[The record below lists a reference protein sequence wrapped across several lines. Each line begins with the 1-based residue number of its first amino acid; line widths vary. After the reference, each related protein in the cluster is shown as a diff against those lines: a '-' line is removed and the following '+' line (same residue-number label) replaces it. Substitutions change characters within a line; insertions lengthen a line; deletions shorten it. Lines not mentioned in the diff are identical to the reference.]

1 MLFGPTFFKGC
12 VFIFKSIYIMKRK
25 TKFPFKLVIAFLI
38 VLLIFYLS
46 CKNIKEGNT
55 SYDASKQPSMAGQ
68 QNNGSTVNIES
79 SQPVPM
85 SVTPPQPVVST
96 PVPSPPTFVKPILS
110 LKNFK
115 IMVPGPEEGNKK
127 EPKGYAL
134 NNGQVALVAELD
146 YNNSL
151 NPIPLPN
158 LTMFDTSRLIGGRLI
173 FSYGGK
179 NYKNTI
185 TKVRTGRSPN
195 EYIVNFTGDSQG
207 VFGGTGARGTI
218 TTGDNL
224 YCR

>member
-1 MLFGPTFFKGC
+1 
-12 VFIFKSIYIMKRK
+12 MKRK

-38 VLLIFYLS
+38 VLLIIYLS

-55 SYDASKQPSMAGQ
+55 PLFDSNNPPPPKTSSVGVGPAPVASPQPNPMT
-68 QNNGSTVNIES
+68 NNNSNLGT
-79 SQPVPM
+79 M
-85 SVTPPQPVVST
+85 SVAPPQPVVST
-96 PVPSPPTFVKPILS
+96 PVPKRPTFVKPILS
-110 LKNFK
+110 LKDFK

-134 NNGQVALVAELD
+134 NNGQVALVAELE
-146 YNNSL
+146 YNNIT
-151 NPIPLPN
+151 NPIPLPALN
-158 LTMFDTSRLIGGRLI
+158 IFDTSRLIGGRLI